1 MLGLPQNTEMN
12 KQLPK
17 KAIYTKFQ
25 MNSAAKEKIDHDISK
40 LSIVNEISPSR
51 VQVSEGESVK
61 SFYVLLVSLKHK
73 DFDEKNIITISKI
86 IPQNMLMVLEYEQE
100 ARLAVYHTKLMMT
113 PWQKTEDITVTL
125 KGLDLNQIWENII
138 VQNGEINMD
147 AGNTLEE
154 QIALDEQK
162 AKLQKEIAK
171 LEKQARAEKQP
182 KKKFELVQKINKLKG
197 VVNSSYEK

>member
-25 MNSAAKEKIDHDISK
+25 MNTSAKDKIDRDISK
-40 LSIVNEISPSR
+40 ISIVNEISPSR
-51 VQVSEGESVK
+51 VQVSEGEKEK

-86 IPQNMLMVLEYEQE
+86 IPQNILMILECNQE

-113 PWQKTEDITVTL
+113 AWQKTETITVQL
-125 KGLDLNQIWENII
+125 KGLDLDQVWENII
-138 VQNGEINMD
+138 VQIGEINME

-162 AKLQKEIAK
+162 AKLQKEIEK

-182 KKKFELVQKINKLKG
+182 KKKFELVQKINELK
-197 VVNSSYEK
+197 K

>member
-25 MNSAAKEKIDHDISK
+25 MNTSAKEKIDRDISK
-40 LSIVNEISPSR
+40 ISIVNEISPSR
-51 VQVSEGESVK
+51 VQVSEGEKVK
-61 SFYVLLVSLKHK
+61 SFYVLLISLKHK

-86 IPQNMLMVLEYEQE
+86 IPQNILMILECNQE
-100 ARLAVYHTKLMMT
+100 VRLAVYHTKLMMT
-113 PWQKTEDITVTL
+113 AWQKTETITVQL
-125 KGLDLNQIWENII
+125 KGLDLDQVWENII
-138 VQNGEINMD
+138 VQIGEINME

-162 AKLQKEIAK
+162 AKLKKEIEK

-182 KKKFELVQKINKLKG
+182 KKKFELVQKINELK
-197 VVNSSYEK
+197 K

>member
-25 MNSAAKEKIDHDISK
+25 MNTSAKEKIDRDISK
-40 LSIVNEISPSR
+40 ISIVNEISPSR
-51 VQVSEGESVK
+51 VQVSEGEKVK
-61 SFYVLLVSLKHK
+61 SFYVLLISLKHK

-86 IPQNMLMVLEYEQE
+86 IPQNILMILECNQE
-100 ARLAVYHTKLMMT
+100 VRLAVYHTKLMMT
-113 PWQKTEDITVTL
+113 AWQKTETITVQL
-125 KGLDLNQIWENII
+125 KGLDLDQVWENVI
-138 VQNGEINMD
+138 VQIGEINME

-162 AKLQKEIAK
+162 AKLKKEIEK

-182 KKKFELVQKINKLKG
+182 KKKFELVQKINQFKKELHNG
-197 VVNSSYEK
+197 